1 MALVIADR
9 VRETSTTTGTG
20 DIVLGGASAGFV
32 PFSSVMANT
41 DTTYYGIVG
50 GNSWEVGVG
59 TYSTATN
66 SISRT
71 VVLSSSNGGSLVSFG
86 SGTKAVF
93 LTQPS
98 ERAVYV
104 NGSSVVAANGAT
116 VPNSLLANSS
126 ITINGVTIPLGGS
139 STTVPPAY
147 PLVGATL
154 IDSLTQGTVVTGN
167 SAFDALSVTQAGS
180 GDALIVTQNGSGDA
194 LVVTQAGS
202 GNALVVEDASSPD
215 GSPFVITANGSVV
228 TGYTSTINAG
238 GAVNP
243 KLEVLGTTDSLSTI
257 AVGRWSADTSPS
269 SLYAIK
275 SRAAVIGVAS
285 TIVQSGDQIGQV
297 VFTADDGVTFIQ
309 AATIVAEVDGTPGA
323 SDMPGRLVFK
333 TTPDGSATPTTALT
347 INNAQQIGVGPAP
360 VTSKGTLQVGTIGY
374 TDTGIVVAAASSVA
388 GYNQMV
394 LQNTSNNA
402 AASTNLNISN
412 DAATSTTNFGE
423 FGINSSTFT
432 GTGSFSQA
440 GYTYLA
446 SASTDLVI
454 GTYASN
460 NIRFVI
466 NSGTTDAVIINTV
479 GNLGIGIAPTAY
491 LTLKS
496 GTATASTAPLKF
508 TAGTNLTSPEAG
520 TFEFDGNAFYSTDD
534 VTGGRGYIPSV
545 HYFRLTAD
553 GSAIGPGIANYF
565 GATSGVP
572 LDNNIFYEV
581 EANLFFTKTTAG
593 TVTFTMTFTQA
604 PVNNNAV
611 YVGTPV
617 GGIGTV
623 GAAQTAA
630 VRSNAVAGVL
640 PATGSLTTAV
650 THQYQLCAMFQTN
663 ATTGG
668 TLNIQIT
675 SSAGTVTPSTGSYY
689 KITRL
694 PSANSGAFA

>member
-9 VRETSTTTGTG
+9 VRETTTTTGTG
-20 DIVLGGASAGFV
+20 DIVLGGAVAGFV
-32 PFSSVMANT
+32 PFSSVLANT
-41 DTTYYGIVG
+41 DTTYYAVVG

-66 SISRT
+66 SLSRT
-71 VVLSSSNGGSLVSFG
+71 VILASSNGGTIVSFG

-93 LTQPS
+93 LTQPT

-104 NGSSVVAANGAT
+104 NGNTVVAANNAT
-116 VPNSLLANSS
+116 IPNTLLANSS

-139 STTVPPAY
+139 SSDVPPAY
-147 PLVGATL
+147 PLVNPTLEGATL
-154 IDSLTQGTVVTGN
+154 SANATQGTVVLAT
-167 SAFDALSVTQAGS
+167 SAFDALGITQ
-180 GDALIVTQNGSGDA
+180 D
-194 LVVTQAGS
+194 GS
-202 GNALVVEDASSPD
+202 GNALRVTQSGSGNALLVEDTSSVD

-228 TGYTSTINAG
+228 AGYTSTLNAG

-275 SRAAVIGVAS
+275 SRAATIGAAS
-285 TIVQSGDQIGQV
+285 TIVVSGDDIGQV
-297 VFTADDGVTFIQ
+297 VFAADDGTTFVP
-309 AATIVAEVDGTPGA
+309 AATIVAEVDGTPGV
-323 SDMPGRLVFK
+323 SNMPGRLVFK

-347 INNAQQIGVGPAP
+347 INNAQQLGVGPAP
-360 VTSKGTLQVGTIGY
+360 VASKGTLQVGTLNY

-394 LQNTSNNA
+394 FQNTSSNA
-402 AASTNLNISN
+402 AASANLNISN

-423 FGINSSTFT
+423 FGINSSAFT

-440 GYTYLA
+440 GYVYLA

-454 GTYASN
+454 GTYGSN

-466 NSGTTDAVIINTV
+466 NSGTTDAAILNTS
-479 GNLGIGIAPTAY
+479 GNFGIGIAPTAY
-491 LTLKS
+491 LTLKA

-508 TAGTNLTSPEAG
+508 TAGTNLTSVEAG
-520 TFEFDGNAFYSTDD
+520 AIEYDGNVFYGTSD
-534 VTGGRGYIPSV
+534 VTSGRGYLPNV
-545 HYFRLTAD
+545 QYFRLTAD
-553 GSAIGPGIANYF
+553 GAAIGPAIANYF
-565 GATSGVP
+565 GATSGVS
-572 LDNNIFYEV
+572 LDSNIFYEV

-593 TVTFTMTFTQA
+593 TVTFTMTFTNA
-604 PVNNNAV
+604 PINNNAW

-617 GGIGTV
+617 GGVGTV
-623 GAAQTAA
+623 GAPQTAA
-630 VRSNAVAGVL
+630 VKSNATAGVL
-640 PATGSLTTAV
+640 PVTGSLTTAV
-650 THQYQLCAMFQTN
+650 NHQYQLRSMFQAN
-663 ATTGG
+663 VSIGG

-675 SSAGTVTPSTGSYY
+675 SSAGTVTPLTGSYY

>member
-20 DIVLGGASAGFV
+20 DIVLGGAPAGFIS
-32 PFSSVMANT
+32 FSSVMANT

-59 TYSTATN
+59 TYSSVTN
-66 SISRT
+66 SLSRT
-71 VVLSSSNGGSLVSFG
+71 VVLASSNGGSLVSFG
-86 SGTKAVF
+86 SGTKNVF

-104 NGSSVVAANGAT
+104 NGNTVVAANGAT

-167 SAFDALSVTQAGS
+167 SAFDALSVTQS
-180 GDALIVTQNGSGDA
+180 GSGDA

-202 GNALVVEDASSPD
+202 GNALVVEDTSSPD

-228 TGYTSTINAG
+228 AGYTSTINAG

-243 KLEVLGTTDSLSTI
+243 KLEVLGTTASLSTI

-275 SRAAVIGVAS
+275 SRAATIGEAS

-360 VTSKGTLQVGTIGY
+360 VTSKGTFQVGTIGY

-454 GTYASN
+454 GTYASKS
-460 NIRFVI
+460 IRFVI
-466 NSGTTDAVIINTV
+466 NNGATDAAIIDTA
-479 GNLGIGIAPTAY
+479 GNVGIGIAPTAY
-491 LTLKS
+491 LTLKA

-520 TFEFDGNAFYSTDD
+520 AFEFDGNAFYSTDD
-534 VTGGRGYIPSV
+534 VTGVRGYIPSV
-545 HYFRLTAD
+545 HYFRLTSDITAF
-553 GSAIGPGIANYF
+553 GPAIANYF
-565 GATSGVP
+565 GTTSGVP
-572 LDNNIFYEV
+572 LDNNIFYEL

-593 TVTFTMTFTQA
+593 TVTFTMTFTNA
-604 PVNNNAV
+604 PVNNNAW

-623 GAAQTAA
+623 GTPQTAA
-630 VRSNAVAGVL
+630 IAKSTATAGAL
-640 PATGSLTTAV
+640 PVTGSLTTAV
-650 THQYQLCAMFQTN
+650 NHQYQLCAMFQTN

-675 SSAGTVTPSTGSYY
+675 SSAGTVTPLTGSYY

>member
-20 DIVLGGASAGFV
+20 DIILGGAVAGFV
-32 PFSSVMANT
+32 SFSSVLANA

-59 TYSTATN
+59 TYSTASN
-66 SISRT
+66 SLSRT
-71 VVLSSSNGGSLVSFG
+71 VVLASSNGGSLVSFG
-86 SGTKAVF
+86 SGTKNVF

-126 ITINGVTIPLGGS
+126 ITINGVTIALGGA

-154 IDSLTQGTVVTGN
+154 VDSATQGTVVTGN
-167 SAFDALSVTQAGS
+167 SAFDALS
-180 GDALIVTQNGSGDA
+180 
-194 LVVTQAGS
+194 VTQAGS

-257 AVGRWSADTSPS
+257 AVGRWGADTSPS

-275 SRAAVIGVAS
+275 SRAATIGVAS

-394 LQNTSNNA
+394 LQNTSSNA

-440 GYTYLA
+440 GNVYLA
-446 SASTDLVI
+446 AASTDLVI
-454 GTYASN
+454 GTYASKS
-460 NIRFVI
+460 IRFVI
-466 NSGTTDAVIINTV
+466 NNGATDAAIIDTA

-491 LTLKS
+491 LTLKA

-508 TAGTNLTSPEAG
+508 TSGTNLTTAEAG
-520 TFEFDGNAFYSTDD
+520 TIEYNGLFFST
-534 VTGGRGYIPSV
+534 TSTINGRGYIPSV
-545 HYFRLTAD
+545 AYFRLTTD
-553 GSAIGPGIANYF
+553 GTAIGPTIANYF
-565 GATSGVP
+565 GSTSGLTVT
-572 LDNNIFYEV
+572 NNAFYEL

-604 PVNNNAV
+604 PVNNNAW

-623 GAAQTAA
+623 GTPQTAA
-630 VRSNAVAGVL
+630 IAKSTATAGAL
-640 PATGSLTTAV
+640 PVTGSLTTAV
-650 THQYQLCAMFQTN
+650 NHQYTLRSMFQAN

-675 SSAGTVTPSTGSYY
+675 SSAGTVTPLTGSYY
-689 KITRL
+689 KLTQL
-694 PSANSGAFA
+694 PQANSGAFA

>member
-20 DIVLGGASAGFV
+20 DIVLGGAVAGFV
-32 PFSSVMANT
+32 SFSSVLANT

-66 SISRT
+66 SLSRT
-71 VVLSSSNGGSLVSFG
+71 VVLASSNGGSLVSFG

-104 NGSSVVAANGAT
+104 NGSSVAAANNAT

-126 ITINGVTIPLGGS
+126 ITINGVTIALGGA

-154 IDSLTQGTVVTGN
+154 TDSATQGTVVTGN
-167 SAFDALSVTQAGS
+167 SAYNALSVTQSGAG
-180 GDALIVTQNGSGDA
+180 GALI
-194 LVVTQAGS
+194 VTQAGS

-228 TGYTSTINAG
+228 AGYTSTLNAG

-257 AVGRWSADTSPS
+257 AVGRWGADTSPS

-275 SRAAVIGVAS
+275 SRAATIGGAS

-347 INNAQQIGVGPAP
+347 INNAQQVGVGPAP
-360 VTSKGTLQVGTIGY
+360 VTSKGTFQVGTLSY
-374 TDTGIVVAAASSVA
+374 TDTGITVAAVSSVA

-402 AASTNLNISN
+402 AASTNLNVSN
-412 DAATSTTNFGE
+412 DAGTSTTNYGE
-423 FGINSSTFT
+423 FGINSSAFT

-440 GYTYLA
+440 GNVYLVA
-446 SASTDLVI
+446 ASTDLVI
-454 GTYASN
+454 GTYASKP
-460 NIRFVI
+460 IRFVVNNGATDAAI
-466 NSGTTDAVIINTV
+466 IDTNGNVGIGTTP
-479 GNLGIGIAPTAY
+479 IGSAALEIKA
-491 LTLKS
+491 
-496 GTATASTAPLKF
+496 GTATVAPLQF
-508 TAGTNLTSPEAG
+508 DAGTLLTSPVAG
-520 TFEFDGNAFYSTDD
+520 SVEFDGNLYYSTDD
-534 VTGGRGYIPSV
+534 VTGGRGFIPSV

-553 GSAIGPGIANYF
+553 GSAIGPGISSFF
-565 GATSGVP
+565 GGSSSVP
-572 LDNNIFYEV
+572 LDNNIFYEL
-581 EANLFFTKTTAG
+581 EANLFFLKTTAG
-593 TVTFTMTFTQA
+593 TVTFTMTFANA

-650 THQYQLCAMFQTN
+650 THQYTLRSMFQAN

-668 TLNIQIT
+668 TLNLQIT
-675 SSAGTVTPSTGSYY
+675 SSAGTVTPLTGSYY
-689 KITRL
+689 KINRL
-694 PSANSGAFA
+694 PSVNAGVFA

>member
-9 VRETSTTTGTG
+9 VRETTTTTGTG
-20 DIVLGGASAGFV
+20 DIVLGGAVAGFV
-32 PFSSVMANT
+32 PFSSVLANT
-41 DTTYYGIVG
+41 DTTYYAVVG

-66 SISRT
+66 SLSRT
-71 VVLSSSNGGSLVSFG
+71 VILASSNGGTIVSFG

-93 LTQPS
+93 LTQPT

-104 NGSSVVAANGAT
+104 NGNTVVAANNAT
-116 VPNSLLANSS
+116 IPNTLLANSS

-139 STTVPPAY
+139 SSDVPPAY
-147 PLVGATL
+147 PLVNPTLEGATL
-154 IDSLTQGTVVTGN
+154 SANATQGTVVLAT
-167 SAFDALSVTQAGS
+167 SAFDALGITQ
-180 GDALIVTQNGSGDA
+180 D
-194 LVVTQAGS
+194 GS
-202 GNALVVEDASSPD
+202 GNALRVTQSGSGNALLVEDTSSVD

-228 TGYTSTINAG
+228 AGYTSTLNAG

-275 SRAAVIGVAS
+275 SRAATIGAAS
-285 TIVQSGDQIGQV
+285 TIVVSGDDIGQV
-297 VFTADDGVTFIQ
+297 VFAADDGTTFVP
-309 AATIVAEVDGTPGA
+309 AATIVAEVDGTPGV
-323 SDMPGRLVFK
+323 SNMPGRLVFK

-347 INNAQQIGVGPAP
+347 INNAQQLGVGPAP
-360 VTSKGTLQVGTIGY
+360 VASKGTLQVGTLNY

-394 LQNTSNNA
+394 FQNTSSNA
-402 AASTNLNISN
+402 AASANLNISN

-423 FGINSSTFT
+423 FGINSSAFT

-440 GYTYLA
+440 GYVYLA

-454 GTYASN
+454 GTYGSN

-466 NSGTTDAVIINTV
+466 NSGTTDAAILNTS
-479 GNLGIGIAPTAY
+479 GNFGIGIAPTAY
-491 LTLKS
+491 LTLKA

-508 TAGTNLTSPEAG
+508 TAGTNLTSVEAG
-520 TFEFDGNAFYSTDD
+520 AIEYDGNVFYGTSD
-534 VTGGRGYIPSV
+534 VTSGRGYLPNV
-545 HYFRLTAD
+545 QYFRLTAD
-553 GSAIGPGIANYF
+553 GAAIGPAIANYF
-565 GATSGVP
+565 GATSGVS
-572 LDNNIFYEV
+572 LDSNIFYEV

-593 TVTFTMTFTQA
+593 TVTFTMTFTNA
-604 PVNNNAV
+604 PINNNAW

-617 GGIGTV
+617 GGVGTV
-623 GAAQTAA
+623 GAPQTAA
-630 VRSNAVAGVL
+630 VKSNATAGVL
-640 PATGSLTTAV
+640 PVTGSLTTAV
-650 THQYQLCAMFQTN
+650 NHQYQLRSMFQAN
-663 ATTGG
+663 VSIGG

-675 SSAGTVTPSTGSYY
+675 SSAGTVTPLAGSYY

>member
-1 MALVIADR
+1 V
-9 VRETSTTTGTG
+9 S
-20 DIVLGGASAGFV
+20 
-32 PFSSVMANT
+32 FSSVLANT

-50 GNSWEVGVG
+50 GNFWEVGVG

-104 NGSSVVAANGAT
+104 NGSSVVAANNAT

-126 ITINGVTIPLGGS
+126 ITINGVTIALGGA

-154 IDSLTQGTVVTGN
+154 TDSATQGTVVTGN
-167 SAFDALSVTQAGS
+167 SAYNALSVTQSGAG
-180 GDALIVTQNGSGDA
+180 GALI
-194 LVVTQAGS
+194 VTQAGS

-228 TGYTSTINAG
+228 AGYTSTLNAG

-257 AVGRWSADTSPS
+257 AVGRWGADTSPS

-275 SRAAVIGVAS
+275 SRAATIGVAS

-333 TTPDGSATPTTALT
+333 TTPDGSDTPTTALT

-394 LQNTSNNA
+394 LQNTSSNA

-440 GYTYLA
+440 GNVYLA
-446 SASTDLVI
+446 AASTDLVI
-454 GTYASN
+454 GTYASKS
-460 NIRFVI
+460 IRFVI
-466 NSGTTDAVIINTV
+466 NNGATDAAIIDTNGNMGIGTTPSGFAAFEIK
-479 GNLGIGIAPTAY
+479 A
-491 LTLKS
+491 
-496 GTATASTAPLKF
+496 GTATVAPLQF
-508 TAGTNLTSPEAG
+508 DAGTLLTSPVAG
-520 TFEFDGNAFYSTDD
+520 SVEFDGNLYYSTDD
-534 VTGGRGYIPSV
+534 VTGGRGFIPSV

-553 GSAIGPGIANYF
+553 GSAIGPAIANYF
-565 GATSGVP
+565 GATSGVT
-572 LDNNIFYEV
+572 LDNNVFYEV

-617 GGIGTV
+617 GGVGTV
-623 GAAQTAA
+623 GTAQTAA
-630 VRSNAVAGVL
+630 VKSNAVAGVL
-640 PATGSLTTAV
+640 PVTGSLTTAV
-650 THQYQLCAMFQTN
+650 NHQYTLRSMFQAN

-668 TLNIQIT
+668 TLNLQIT
-675 SSAGTVTPSTGSYY
+675 SSAGTVTPLTGSYY

-694 PSANSGAFA
+694 PSVNAGVFA

>member
-20 DIVLGGASAGFV
+20 DIVLGGAVAGFV
-32 PFSSVMANT
+32 SFSSVMVNT
-41 DTTYYGIVG
+41 DTTYYCMVG

-59 TYSTATN
+59 TYSTASN
-66 SISRT
+66 SLSRT
-71 VVLSSSNGGSLVSFG
+71 VVLASSNGGSLVSFG

-104 NGSSVVAANGAT
+104 NGNTVAAANNAT
-116 VPNSLLANSS
+116 IPNSLLANSS

-154 IDSLTQGTVVTGN
+154 VDSATQGTVVTGN
-167 SAFDALSVTQAGS
+167 SAFKALSVTQSGS
-180 GDALIVTQNGSGDA
+180 GDALF
-194 LVVTQAGS
+194 VTQAGS
-202 GNALVVEDASSPD
+202 GNALVVEDTSSPD

-228 TGYTSTINAG
+228 AGYTSTVNAG

-243 KLEVLGTTDSLSTI
+243 KLEVLGTTASLSTI
-257 AVGRWSADTSPS
+257 AAGRWSADTSPS

-275 SRAAVIGVAS
+275 SRAAVIGEAS

-297 VFTADDGVTFIQ
+297 VFTADDGVTFTQ

-360 VTSKGTLQVGTIGY
+360 VASKGTLQIGTIGY

-388 GYNQMV
+388 GYNQIV
-394 LQNTSNNA
+394 FQNTSNNA

-412 DAATSTTNFGE
+412 DAATATTNFGE

-432 GTGSFSQA
+432 GTGSFNQA

-466 NSGTTDAVIINTV
+466 NSGATDAVIINTAGNV
-479 GNLGIGIAPTAY
+479 GVGIAPTAY
-491 LTLKS
+491 LTLKA
-496 GTATASTAPLKF
+496 GTASASTAPLKF
-508 TAGTNLTSPEAG
+508 TAGTNQTIPEAG

-534 VTGGRGYIPSV
+534 VTGGRGFIPSV

-553 GSAIGPGIANYF
+553 GAAAGPTIANYF
-565 GATSGVP
+565 GTTSGVN
-572 LDNNIFYEV
+572 LDPNIFYEL

-604 PVNNNAV
+604 PVNNEAW
-611 YVGTPV
+611 YTGSPV
-617 GGIGTV
+617 GGVGTV
-623 GAAQTAA
+623 GAPQTAA
-630 VRSNAVAGVL
+630 IVKSTATAGAL
-640 PATGSLTTAV
+640 PVTGALTTAV
-650 THQYQLCAMFQTN
+650 NHQYQLCAMFQTN

-675 SSAGTVTPSTGSYY
+675 SSAGTVTPLAGSYY

-694 PSANSGAFA
+694 PSANSGAFV